1 MRPWKSVISLWSKL
15 DRVQLLNMMECA
27 FSNLAIDNDRAV
39 DVGADHSLAKSVKV
53 LLQRCSRV
61 AAWDA
66 IMSQFGEL
74 FLESLNDVMKS
85 LQLFDFHF
93 RFFLVDVNDLD
104 FTTIV
109 SGSLFENFN
118 EFGFFGLN
126 TSA

>member
-1 MRPWKSVISLWSKL
+1 
-15 DRVQLLNMMECA
+15 MMECA

-39 DVGADHSLAKSVKV
+39 DVGADHSLAKSVKI
-53 LLQRCSRV
+53 LFQRCSRV

-66 IMSQFGEL
+66 IMSQFREL
-74 FLESLNDVMKS
+74 FFQTLNHIMKS
-85 LQLFDFHF
+85 DQLFDFNF

-109 SGSLFENFN
+109 SSSLFENFN